1 MASAGRPKKPS
12 ARRWRILTGGNVIR
26 WGLKFAFLGACMTL
40 SLLWLSRPAPQPW
53 CSTEGSAFSALVAA
67 HAAR

>member
-1 MASAGRPKKPS
+1 M
-12 ARRWRILTGGNVIR
+12 IR